1 MEAVWENRFPMVTQP
16 EAAGYGKP
24 LLISSRMIRRMTYQK
39 FPNLFPHFL
48 NKWFVFPLTV
58 GIIFILLGFISF
70 LNLQIY
76 RTNQKQLIQEFQ
88 QEQQTIAKA
97 IGTNLS
103 NTFNTIYKE
112 LCFYAVDPRIQ
123 SPNIA
128 KLSFA
133 LKNLYLNL
141 SPSVRAVS
149 RMDSN
154 GVLIATFPPKPST
167 VGKNISNQPHV
178 RYLLSHHKFVISKPI
193 QAVQG
198 YKAIIMHV
206 PVFRQ
211 KNKQMIFAGSL
222 AALIPVELF
231 PNLFH
236 NLISSNDQNDHIF
249 IVDKSGTI
257 ISHHNRNFIGKNL
270 ISVTGMTVSKDS
282 LARALQ
288 AHHEI
293 SLFQKFP
300 FFRNSFLA
308 SQDIKIATLN
318 YRLFIVGPRSELS
331 RPLKQAYSRQLLLWI
346 ISLTVIILLS
356 LIIIRGY
363 RRWTEDLNGELDN
376 RTQSILESEKRFRD
390 LFTEAL
396 EGIYQS
402 TLDGKFIQVNP
413 AFAKML
419 GYDSAN
425 ELMNIAIAETI
436 YFHSEER
443 KTFIQELIKKGSV
456 HNFESIL
463 KRKDGSL
470 LFILESA
477 RLLTLPNGSQFIQGS
492 ILDIT
497 KRVSYEDQLK
507 HNHVFLSR
515 LITYSKDINQEISLE
530 GIFDRVTKGLTENF
544 SFPFAWL
551 ATQDFES
558 KNIQIHSWNGSG
570 EKLIRLLLDDNNLSE
585 CLENILVSC
594 IHSKIP
600 LTIQNF
606 ENCFCERHQKI
617 ARELGYKSAIFLP
630 IIIKKRLP
638 LGFIALYTT
647 KKKGFSDED
656 LVYLQTFLSLTNIS
670 IERALYFAEI
680 KESEQ
685 KYATLVEHASDGIT
699 IVQDG
704 VFKFVNP
711 QLARMLGYKQ
721 DEILNRPFIPF
732 ISPESLPTVSK
743 YYKNRISGKPAPP
756 VYTVKAV
763 HKDGREIPIE
773 LSVSK
778 ITFNGRIALL
788 DIIRDLSFR
797 QKAEQTLKE
806 SESRYRHLF
815 ENALIGIS
823 QFFPDGSFLTANPTM
838 IHMLGYSNDD
848 QLLRMN
854 FRHLLKNPEEFD
866 ELLEKLKESGRV
878 TNFEATFKCHDQSE
892 IIVQSNFR
900 VEFGKDGEWRYI
912 EGIHQNISEWK
923 RLEQQLLQAQK
934 MESIGILAGGI
945 AHDFNNILT
954 GIIGSANF
962 MLEDLSPEHPSHR
975 DAQQIVELGERAARL
990 IHQLLT
996 FSRKNNV
1003 TKEIL
1008 NLNHFVKES
1017 IKLFQ
1022 RTFREN
1028 ISFRVKTYPISP
1040 ILANP
1045 EQIHQI
1051 LLNLSINAR
1060 DAMPQ
1065 GGTITIE
1072 TKPITISEAHQAF
1085 HTCAKPGNYV
1095 LLSVSDT
1102 GTGIPKKFI
1111 DKIFDPFFTTKKLGK
1126 GTGLGLSVVY
1136 GIVKSHNGFIHVY
1149 SDPKQGTTFKIYFP
1163 AIQNEEQEPVRKSV
1177 KNNVMGNERILF
1189 VEDEDF
1195 VRKTAIRILGTK
1207 GYTVIPAIN
1216 GVEALKIF
1224 QEEMEQIDLVISDV
1238 VMPQMSGPQLIQ
1250 EILRLKPSQKF
1261 FFVSGYSA
1269 GQIAFENFSGKIE
1282 IVPKPFDS
1290 EEFLQKVRDSLD
1302 SNGVHHLQH
1311 DKVATSPQ

>member
-1 MEAVWENRFPMVTQP
+1 
-16 EAAGYGKP
+16 
-24 LLISSRMIRRMTYQK
+24 MTYQK

-48 NKWFVFPLTV
+48 NKRFVFPLTV
-58 GIIFILLGFISF
+58 GIIFVLLGFISF
-70 LNLQIY
+70 LNLKIY

-88 QEQQTIAKA
+88 QEQQTIARA

-103 NTFNTIYKE
+103 NTFNSIYKE
-112 LCFYAVDPRIQ
+112 LGFYALDPRIQ
-123 SPNIA
+123 SSDYD
-128 KLSFA
+128 KLQPA
-133 LKNLYLNL
+133 LKSLYSALA
-141 SPSVRAVS
+141 PSVKSIS

-154 GVLIATFPPKPST
+154 GVLVAVFPPNPASI
-167 VGKNISNQPHV
+167 GRNISNQPHV
-178 RYLLSHHKFVISKPI
+178 RYILAQHKFVISKPI
-193 QAVQG
+193 QAIQG

-206 PVFRQ
+206 PVFRK
-211 KNKQMIFAGSL
+211 KNAQAIFSGSL
-222 AALIPVELF
+222 AALIPVEFL
-231 PNLFH
+231 PDLFH
-236 NLISSNDQNDHIF
+236 KLITSNDQNDHIF
-249 IVDKSGTI
+249 VVDKDGTI
-257 ISHHNRNFIGKNL
+257 ISHNNRDFIGKNL
-270 ISVTGMTVSKDS
+270 LSITGITVSKDS
-282 LARALQ
+282 LARAFQ

-293 SLFQKFP
+293 ALFQKFP
-300 FFRNSFLA
+300 FFRNSFVA
-308 SQDIKIATLN
+308 GQDIKIGRFN

-331 RPLKQAYSRQLLLWI
+331 RPLKQAYARQLLLWI
-346 ISLTVIILLS
+346 ISLIVILLLS
-356 LIIIRGY
+356 LIIIRSY
-363 RRWTEDLNGELDN
+363 RRWTEDLNNELDS
-376 RTQSILESEKRFRD
+376 RTQSILESERRFRD

-419 GYDSAN
+419 GYTSPD
-425 ELMNIAIAETI
+425 ELMNIAIAEGI
-436 YFHSEER
+436 YLHLEDR
-443 KTFIQELIKKGSV
+443 KAFVQKLTKEGSV
-456 HNFESIL
+456 HNFESVL

-470 LFILESA
+470 LFALESA
-477 RLLTLPNGSQFIQGS
+477 RLLTFPDGSQFIQGS

-530 GIFDRVTKGLTENF
+530 GIFDKVTQALTENF
-544 SFPFAWL
+544 SFPFAWIAARDL
-551 ATQDFES
+551 EN
-558 KNIQIHSWNGSG
+558 KKIHIHSWNGGG
-570 EKLIRLLLDDNNLSE
+570 EKLIRLLLNDDNLSE
-585 CLENILVSC
+585 CLEKILVSC
-594 IHSKIP
+594 IHNKVP
-600 LTIQNF
+600 LTIQDF
-606 ENCFCERHQKI
+606 ETCFCKRHQKA

-630 IIIKKRLP
+630 IIIKKHLP

-647 KKKGFSDED
+647 KNEGFSDED
-656 LVYLQTFLSLTNIS
+656 LAYLQTFLSLTNIS

-721 DEILNRPFIPF
+721 EEILNQPFIPF
-732 ISPESLPTVSK
+732 VSPESLPTVSK
-743 YYKNRISGKPAPP
+743 FYKSRMAGKPAPP

-773 LSVSK
+773 ISVSQ
-778 ITFNGRIALL
+778 ITYNGRIALL

-797 QKAEQTLKE
+797 EKAEQSLKE

-815 ENALIGIS
+815 ESALIGIS
-823 QFFPDGSFLTANPTM
+823 QFFPDGSFLTANPTL

-848 QLLRMN
+848 ELLRMN
-854 FRHLLKNPEEFD
+854 FRQLLKNPDEFD
-866 ELLEKLKESGRV
+866 DLLKKLKKSGRI
-878 TNFEATFKCHDQSE
+878 TNFEATFKCRDQSE

-900 VEFGKDGEWRYI
+900 VEFGENKEWRYI

-962 MLEDLSPEHPSHR
+962 MLEDLSPDHPSYE
-975 DAQQIVELGERAARL
+975 DARQIVELGERAARL

-1028 ISFRVKTYPISP
+1028 ISFQITTHPVSH

-1065 GGTITIE
+1065 GGTISIE
-1072 TKPITISEAHQAF
+1072 TKPITISEAYQAF
-1085 HTCAKPGNYV
+1085 HTYAQPGNYV

-1163 AIQNEEQEPVRKSV
+1163 AIQEEKQKTAPEKT
-1177 KNNVMGNERILF
+1177 KNHVSGNERILF

-1195 VRKTAIRILGTK
+1195 VRKTAIRILGSK
-1207 GYTVIPAIN
+1207 GYTVIPATD
-1216 GVEALKIF
+1216 GVEALTIF
-1224 QEEMEQIDLVISDV
+1224 QEKMEQIDLVISDV

-1269 GQIAFENFSGKIE
+1269 GQITFENYSGKIDV
-1282 IVPKPFDS
+1282 VPKPFDS

-1302 SNGVHHLQH
+1302 SNGVHHLQS
-1311 DKVATSPQ
+1311 DRVVASPH